1 MASSSGT
8 VAPGVLC
15 GENCGANTIGR
26 GWDPPDA
33 HAGGIM
39 NRVQD
44 CRGGRDDCLLADS
57 FRSKR
62 PDWRGILDEDRLHR
76 RHVTDGRDQVVVKI
90 LALPRKK
97 LFHQGVTQTL
107 RRAAFD
113 LSFNE
118 GRVDRAS
125 HVVSG
130 RYPQHLHGSE
140 FRIDRDLRHVR
151 PKAEHGVR
159 YTLAV
164 FIERAGRRIERG
176 FRSRNVS
183 ELVARKLREMNRL
196 LTAALLHF
204 HAMITDPDGRRLTRQ
219 SPLSDGSAP

>member
-1 MASSSGT
+1 MASSSGK

-26 GWDPPDA
+26 GWDPPHA
-33 HAGGIM
+33 HAGSIV

-44 CRGGRDDCLLADS
+44 CRGSGDDGLLADA
-57 FRSKR
+57 FGPKR
-62 PDWRGILDEDRLHR
+62 PDWRGILDEDGLHR
-76 RHVTDGRDQVVVKI
+76 RHVPDGRNQVVVKV

-97 LFHQGVTQTL
+97 LFHQRVTQTL

-118 GRVDRAS
+118 GRVDGAS

-151 PKAEHGVR
+151 SKAEHGVR

-164 FIERAGRRIERG
+164 FIKRAGRRIERG
-176 FRSRNVS
+176 FRGGNVS
-183 ELVARKLREMNRL
+183 ELVARKLGEMDHP
-196 LTAALLHF
+196 LTGALLHF
-204 HAMITDPDGRRLTRQ
+204 QAMVTKPDCRVLTRK
-219 SPLSDGSAP
+219 G